1 MPALSYQSLTLSTLA
16 ALTPEKLNA
25 QITLV
30 DEGVMKFDYTK
41 NHYDIVGISICT
53 SSSARGYELADFFK
67 ARGSYVMIGG
77 HHATLL
83 PEEAAQHADSVFLGS
98 AELTLPA
105 FFEDY
110 MNGVPKP
117 LYHTGGVHADKI
129 PVPRRDLMPKK
140 GYLKPPTIV
149 ADYGC
154 GNSCRYCVIHSF
166 WGNSARRPVASVVDE
181 IKLLGA
187 KEYLFLDPS
196 PLSNR
201 AYAKEL
207 FEALIPLN
215 IKWAGLAT
223 LDIADDEELLASM
236 EKSGCIGTL
245 LGFETFNADDLSSM
259 NKYKNKVDE
268 YCEITEKLR
277 TYGIAILGTF
287 MLGFDGET
295 KESIREL
302 PDLIAKTKIDV
313 PRYAILTPYPATPL
327 FNHLENQNRI
337 LHKDWSKYDS
347 IHCVFRP
354 KNMTAYELEQE
365 HLKVWKDTYKTGKIL
380 DRLRF
385 TPQRK
390 GTALITNFGFKIYA
404 RRLQELISK

>member
-1 MPALSYQSLTLSTLA
+1 MYEIIKKEAVGINNLYILPWDTTYKYKTAFLPALSYQPLTLSALA

-117 LYHTGGVHADKI
+117 LYHSGGVHADKI
-129 PVPRRDLMPKK
+129 PIPRRDLMPKK

-154 GNSCRYCVIHSF
+154 GNSCKYCVIHSF

-215 IKWAGLAT
+215 IKWGGQHQNTSGRGCEWYASQSICYIRYHSGLY
-223 LDIADDEELLASM
+223 AS
-236 EKSGCIGTL
+236 C
-245 LGFETFNADDLSSM
+245 
-259 NKYKNKVDE
+259 
-268 YCEITEKLR
+268 C
-277 TYGIAILGTF
+277 
-287 MLGFDGET
+287 
-295 KESIREL
+295 
-302 PDLIAKTKIDV
+302 PD
-313 PRYAILTPYPATPL
+313 
-327 FNHLENQNRI
+327 
-337 LHKDWSKYDS
+337 
-347 IHCVFRP
+347 
-354 KNMTAYELEQE
+354 
-365 HLKVWKDTYKTGKIL
+365 
-380 DRLRF
+380 
-385 TPQRK
+385 
-390 GTALITNFGFKIYA
+390 
-404 RRLQELISK
+404 